1 MIAAYLVLLV
11 GADGADRGGR
21 GPVRA
26 GRHRPVRSGV
36 AVGSRAEPSDPPL
49 ARQSGHSFPT
59 MATLPSP
66 RRQVAVPPGGGVRF
80 PRSSSQR

>member
-1 MIAAYLVLLV
+1 VIAAYLVLLV

-36 AVGSRAEPSDPPL
+36 
-49 ARQSGHSFPT
+49 
-59 MATLPSP
+59 
-66 RRQVAVPPGGGVRF
+66 
-80 PRSSSQR
+80 